1 MSLLERAATTVA
13 IQQVLYRYCRS
24 MDRMDADLA
33 LSCFEPDAELN
44 YSGLFRGSPA
54 EFVAWLWPIHAA
66 MVGHSHQVANVL
78 VDVGGDGASA
88 VSESYVTVV
97 LRSATPAGDL
107 VDLTGRGRYLDT
119 WRCEGDVWRIT
130 ARTYVSDLSVVSA
143 VVPTAYPVA
152 MTPVEGAPRLVS
164 ARDRS
169 DPSYT
174 LSGWPG
180 APT

>member
-1 MSLLERAATTVA
+1 MSLLDRAAATVA

-33 LSCFEPDAELN
+33 LSCFEPDAELG
-44 YSGLFRGSPA
+44 YSGLFQGSPA

-78 VDVGGDGASA
+78 VDFGGDGAV
-88 VSESYVTVV
+88 VSEAYVTVV

-119 WRCEGDVWRIT
+119 WRCEDDVWRIA
-130 ARTYVSDLSVVSA
+130 ARISVDVRRSPGPGSA
-143 VVPTAYPVA
+143 SIT
-152 MTPVEGAPRLVS
+152 R
-164 ARDRS
+164 
-169 DPSYT
+169 
-174 LSGWPG
+174 
-180 APT
+180 